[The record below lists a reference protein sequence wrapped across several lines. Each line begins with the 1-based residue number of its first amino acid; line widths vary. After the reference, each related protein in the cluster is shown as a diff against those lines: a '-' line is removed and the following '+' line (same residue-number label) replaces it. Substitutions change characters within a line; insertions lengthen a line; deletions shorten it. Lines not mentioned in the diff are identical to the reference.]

1 MQVGKTEENV
11 MRKAMTAQGATRDM
25 GSYVGPIHANP
36 KI

>member
-25 GSYVGPIHANP
+25 GSLCGTNP
-36 KI
+36 CQP